1 MDRRRPQRID
11 PREVRGRRLVR
22 CRGSTAP
29 GCSWPRAGGMEQL
42 DGLLTPVFWDTT
54 GESRMSAADEGH
66 NRSYVHGLG
75 GIDLQQR
82 PAASD
87 GLGHLVIP

>member
-1 MDRRRPQRID
+1 MRALPPRFAVDRFGH
-11 PREVRGRRLVR
+11 VL
-22 CRGSTAP
+22 AAL
-29 GCSWPRAGGMEQL
+29 WPTAGGMGQL

-82 PAASD
+82 PAASN
-87 GLGHLVIP
+87 GLGHLVVP

>member
-1 MDRRRPQRID
+1 MRTM
-11 PREVRGRRLVR
+11 E
-22 CRGSTAP
+22 S
-29 GCSWPRAGGMEQL
+29 RAGRCHDAYDRVAEDRFSTTRRDVI

-82 PAASD
+82 PAASN
-87 GLGHLVIP
+87 GLGHLVVP